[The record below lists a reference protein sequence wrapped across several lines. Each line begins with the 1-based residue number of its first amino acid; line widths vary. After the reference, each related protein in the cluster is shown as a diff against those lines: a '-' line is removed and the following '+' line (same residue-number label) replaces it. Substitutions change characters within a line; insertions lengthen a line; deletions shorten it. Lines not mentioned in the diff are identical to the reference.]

1 MATTHVTAA
10 DLKKHVNN
18 LQAIGTQMEREGDPR
33 WIALAQAAALIES
46 LRLGLTVIADTAL
59 PPPRFIGLDM
69 AKPGKDMT
77 ATFRGASHA

>member
-10 DLKKHVNN
+10 DIKKHVNN
-18 LQAIGTQMEREGDPR
+18 LQAIGTQMEGEGDPR
-33 WIALAQAAALIES
+33 WIALAQAAMLLES
-46 LRLGLTVIADTAL
+46 LRLGLTVIADTDR

-77 ATFRGASHA
+77 ATYRRASHA

>member
-1 MATTHVTAA
+1 MATTHITAA

-18 LQAIGTQMEREGDPR
+18 LQAIGTQMEREGDTR
-33 WIALAQAAALIES
+33 WIGIAQAAALIES
-46 LRLGLTVIADTAL
+46 LRLGLTVITETDQ

-77 ATFRGASHA
+77 AMYRGALHA